1 MPKENNKLASKA
13 TFVVNP
19 DLTADGSYKPEDF
32 VYGYYGTNNEYWAI
46 VGLSETGA
54 GKLALGNKN
63 INFPGADPE
72 GRPVTAFAADS
83 FRELQF
89 NAADVSA
96 MTELQVI
103 GKEAFYKS
111 TVNEFNFRALPN
123 LRLIEESA
131 FVNTKIE
138 RADFKDL
145 HFLEKISND
154 AFRNSQVKYVRFDNN
169 DNLTD
174 IEKWAF
180 ESARLTDIIFGN
192 LPSLKTLGVASFGV
206 ASNISYVG
214 SPEVITTLNQP
225 IDLSGAPN
233 LEVFGGEVFR
243 RRKMDSINLTGL
255 DKVKVIGY
263 GAFSETKLKH
273 FNFSEVPNV
282 EAIQSSAFKETQLK
296 QVDFAPLKNLREI
309 GSYAFLNASVE
320 NINWGEDSKLE
331 SIGWEAFSKNNIK
344 ELDLSS
350 LKYLSNISGHAFEK
364 NKLENLILPSTETF
378 TSLKLERGNRIF
390 ANNNLKTV
398 YLPDNI
404 KEVHNETFLYNGN
417 PTRPVA
423 LMTPGHRNPNGIK
436 DFVRSYG
443 GHIVDPNL
451 VTVRYVYEDENGNLI
466 DLREPFTDIIAKDTN
481 TMIYKPAIIGL
492 YSPRETEQ
500 TVNFSD
506 DQWEYEVTFYYDKAD
521 TSPST
526 LKVELD
532 HVNDGAWQSLV
543 GNHLITSVNVDASV
557 SAIQYMM
564 LQFMSILIPP
574 F

>member
-1 MPKENNKLASKA
+1 MSVFGLKERGVYCDYAFVADADLDLSQSVKLRKIGKGAFYLSQKDPLVSVKLPEARDDLQPALEIIDDIAFRGAPIETLTIENLPNLKEIGRSAFAFGKQMKNLTLRNLPALEMVGSNAFGYQELTEVVFENVPKLVTMAANTFEKNPGVKKVDNKVIVWNLPKENNKLASKA

-72 GRPVTAFAADS
+72 GRPVTAFAADL
-83 FRELQF
+83 RECLTQRTSP
-89 NAADVSA
+89 V
-96 MTELQVI
+96 TELQVI

-123 LRLIEESA
+123 LCFDRRKCLSIP
-131 FVNTKIE
+131 KLE
-138 RADFKDL
+138 RADLKIYIW
-145 HFLEKISND
+145 KISID
-154 AFRNSQVKYVRFDNN
+154 VFEIHKQVVSMFDNN

-206 ASNISYVG
+206 ASNISYLG

-364 NKLENLILPSTETF
+364 NKLENLI
-378 TSLKLERGNRIF
+378 
-390 ANNNLKTV
+390 
-398 YLPDNI
+398 Y
-404 KEVHNETFLYNGN
+404 
-417 PTRPVA
+417 
-423 LMTPGHRNPNGIK
+423 HRRR
-436 DFVRSYG
+436 RS
-443 GHIVDPNL
+443 H
-451 VTVRYVYEDENGNLI
+451 R
-466 DLREPFTDIIAKDTN
+466 
-481 TMIYKPAIIGL
+481 
-492 YSPRETEQ
+492 
-500 TVNFSD
+500 
-506 DQWEYEVTFYYDKAD
+506 
-521 TSPST
+521 
-526 LKVELD
+526 
-532 HVNDGAWQSLV
+532 
-543 GNHLITSVNVDASV
+543 
-557 SAIQYMM
+557 
-564 LQFMSILIPP
+564 
-574 F
+574 